1 MNMFDRTLRYY
12 TLQLVRTGWRPIN
25 YVEKRK
31 KKTIQ
36 FPLFRNTQTIIMQFL
51 GTIIELISLMLL
63 RHYVQ

>member
-1 MNMFDRTLRYY
+1 MLKK
-12 TLQLVRTGWRPIN
+12 
-25 YVEKRK
+25 EKK
-31 KKTIQ
+31 NTIQ